1 MICKIKHGQDFQGC
15 LDYITGKYDKDK
27 QAKVIMHSEG
37 IPLLDNKTV
46 AQIFE
51 AYATKGNNNIRAP
64 VGHYAYSFHKK
75 DGSRVTDELIRKI
88 VREHLELMG
97 IKNTEFIMTRHYD
110 TDHDHAHLMCSM
122 VDRDGHVISTAY
134 EKERNARICK
144 YLTKKYGLYISAGKM
159 NVNRKKLRGRE
170 KLKYQFYDKVMRCK
184 AKSADWEQFDKALR
198 AEGLKLRF
206 HYNNVN
212 GKLMGVVFTDGKYTF
227 SGRQLDNELKL
238 SALTEKFGDLK
249 QITHENM
256 RDWYED
262 YRQQLHYINDWKA
275 CKVIDCAYPEFDKVF
290 PNGKLPS
297 GGYTQLTV
305 CCPICPWNTSP
316 ISKRSMKTLRMVRPP
331 LSVLNCCATYCSYH
345 TPSHSPSVVEVVVA
359 TTVAGVTLTMMI
371 RRSTAFAS
379 ITHILINPNS
389 NVNDKLWL
397 QINKKLR
404 RWQIMMQP
412 HLAIFVKAIC
422 PTRQRFRCSSPLQ
435 RPTESRWPTMKRTA
449 K

>member
-1 MICKIKHGQDFQGC
+1 MICKIKHGQNFQGC

-88 VREHLELMG
+88 VSEHLELMG

-110 TDHDHAHLMCSM
+110 TDHDYAHLICSI

-134 EKERNARICK
+134 EKECNARICK
-144 YLTKKYGLYISAGKM
+144 NLTRKYGLYISEGKM
-159 NVNRKKLRGRE
+159 NVNRNKLRGRE
-170 KLKYQFYDKVMRCK
+170 KLKYQFYDKAMRCK
-184 AKSADWEQFDKALR
+184 TQSSDRQQFDKALR

-212 GKLMGVVFTDGKYTF
+212 DRLMGIAFTDGKYTF

-249 QITHENM
+249 QITHDNV

-262 YRQQLHYINDWKA
+262 YRQQLHYINDLQGCKA
-275 CKVIDCAYPEFDKVF
+275 IDKAYPDFDKLF
-290 PNGKLPS
+290 LPRKLPS
-297 GGYTQLTV
+297 GGYTSTDGLLSHLSLEYQSDFQTEHEN
-305 CCPICPWNTSP
+305 PKDGKTSFVAFELLCDLLLMP
-316 ISKRSMKTLRMVRPP
+316 YAQP
-331 LSVLNCCATYCSYH
+331 LSIGGGGGGNNRGWRDLDDDDKEKYRFRFNY
-345 TPSHSPSVVEVVVA
+345 SHS
-359 TTVAGVTLTMMI
+359 
-371 RRSTAFAS
+371 
-379 ITHILINPNS
+379 
-389 NVNDKLWL
+389 NDS
-397 QINKKLR
+397 Q
-404 RWQIMMQP
+404 
-412 HLAIFVKAIC
+412 F
-422 PTRQRFRCSSPLQ
+422 
-435 RPTESRWPTMKRTA
+435 KR
-449 K
+449 KR

>member
-1 MICKIKHGQDFQGC
+1 MICKIKHGQNFQGC

-75 DGSRVTDELIRKI
+75 DGNRVTDELIRKI
-88 VREHLELMG
+88 VREHMELMG

-110 TDHDHAHLMCSM
+110 TDHDHAHMMCSM
-122 VDRDGHVISTAY
+122 MDRDGHVISTAY

-159 NVNRKKLRGRE
+159 NVNRNKLRGRE
-170 KLKYQFYDKVMRCK
+170 KLNYLFYDKVMRCK
-184 AKSADWEQFDKALR
+184 TQSSDWQQFDKALR

-212 GKLMGVVFTDGKYTF
+212 GELMGIVFTDGKYTF

-249 QITHENM
+249 QITHYNV

-262 YRQQLHYINDWKA
+262 YRQQLHYINDWQGCMA
-275 CKVIDCAYPEFDKVF
+275 IDKAYPDFDKLF

-297 GGYTQLTV
+297 GGYTSTDGLLSHLSLEYQ
-305 CCPICPWNTSP
+305 SDFQAEHE
-316 ISKRSMKTLRMVRPP
+316 ISKDGKTSFVGLELLCDLLLMPYAQP
-331 LSVLNCCATYCSYH
+331 LSIGGGGGGNNRGWRDLDDDDKEKYRFRFNY
-345 TPSHSPSVVEVVVA
+345 SHS
-359 TTVAGVTLTMMI
+359 
-371 RRSTAFAS
+371 
-379 ITHILINPNS
+379 
-389 NVNDKLWL
+389 
-397 QINKKLR
+397 NKP
-404 RWQIMMQP
+404 Q
-412 HLAIFVKAIC
+412 F
-422 PTRQRFRCSSPLQ
+422 
-435 RPTESRWPTMKRTA
+435 KR
-449 K
+449 KR

>member
-1 MICKIKHGQDFQGC
+1 MICKIKHGQNFQGG

-51 AYATKGNNNIRAP
+51 AYATKGNNNIHAP

-75 DGSRVTDELIRKI
+75 DGSRVTDELLRKI

-110 TDHDHAHLMCSM
+110 TDHDHAHLICSM

-144 YLTKKYGLYISAGKM
+144 YLTRKYGLYISEGKM
-159 NVNRKKLRGRE
+159 NVNRNKLRGRE
-170 KLKYQFYDKVMRCK
+170 KLKYQFYDKAMRCK
-184 AKSADWEQFDKALR
+184 TQSSDWQQFDKALR
-198 AEGLKLRF
+198 AEGLKLCF

-212 GKLMGVVFTDGKYTF
+212 DRLMGIAFTDGKYTF

-249 QITHENM
+249 QITHDNV

-262 YRQQLHYINDWKA
+262 YRQQLHYINDLQGCKA
-275 CKVIDCAYPEFDKVF
+275 IDKAYPDFDKLF

-297 GGYTQLTV
+297 GGYTSTDGLLSHLSLEYQSDFQTEHE
-305 CCPICPWNTSP
+305 NSKDGKTSFVAFELLCDLLLMP
-316 ISKRSMKTLRMVRPP
+316 YAQP
-331 LSVLNCCATYCSYH
+331 LSIGGGGGSSNNRGWRDLDDDDKEKYRFRINY
-345 TPSHSPSVVEVVVA
+345 SHS
-359 TTVAGVTLTMMI
+359 
-371 RRSTAFAS
+371 
-379 ITHILINPNS
+379 
-389 NVNDKLWL
+389 
-397 QINKKLR
+397 NK
-404 RWQIMMQP
+404 
-412 HLAIFVKAIC
+412 
-422 PTRQRFRCSSPLQ
+422 PTF
-435 RPTESRWPTMKRTA
+435 KR
-449 K
+449 KR

>member
-1 MICKIKHGQDFQGC
+1 MICKIKRGQNFQGC

-27 QAKVIMHSEG
+27 QAQVIMHSEG

-75 DGSRVTDELIRKI
+75 DGNRVSNELICKI

-144 YLTKKYGLYISAGKM
+144 YLTKKYGLYISVGKV
-159 NVNRKKLRGRE
+159 NVNRDKLRGKE
-170 KLKYQFYDKVMRCK
+170 KVKYQFYDKVMQCK
-184 AKSADWEQFDKALR
+184 AKSADWQQFDKVLR

-212 GKLMGVVFTDGKYTF
+212 GKLMGIAFTDGKCTF

-249 QITHENM
+249 QIGHENM
-256 RDWYED
+256 REWYED
-262 YRQQLHYINDWKA
+262 YRQHLHYVNEWKA
-275 CKVIDCAYPEFDKVF
+275 CKAMDQAYPDFDKVF
-290 PNGKLPS
+290 PNGTLPS
-297 GGYTQLTV
+297 RGYSSPDNLLSHLSLEYKSDFQNEYENSKDGKTSFIGLELLCDLLLQPYAPQLSIGGGGGGGNNRGWRDLDD
-305 CCPICPWNTSP
+305 
-316 ISKRSMKTLRMVRPP
+316 
-331 LSVLNCCATYCSYH
+331 
-345 TPSHSPSVVEVVVA
+345 E
-359 TTVAGVTLTMMI
+359 
-371 RRSTAFAS
+371 
-379 ITHILINPNS
+379 
-389 NVNDKLWL
+389 DKEK
-397 QINKKLR
+397 N
-404 RWQIMMQP
+404 
-412 HLAIFVKAIC
+412 
-422 PTRQRFRCSSPLQ
+422 RFRFNFSKFNKSQ
-435 RPTESRWPTMKRTA
+435 FKR
-449 K
+449 KR

>member
-27 QAKVIMHSEG
+27 KAKVIMHSEG

-51 AYATKGNNNIRAP
+51 AYAGKGNNNIREP

-88 VREHLELMG
+88 VREHMELMG

-110 TDHDHAHLMCSM
+110 TDHDHAHMMCSM
-122 VDRDGHVISTAY
+122 VDRDGYVISTAY
-134 EKERNARICK
+134 EKDRNARICK
-144 YLTKKYGLYISAGKM
+144 YLTKKYGLYISAGKV
-159 NVNRKKLRGRE
+159 NVNRNKLRGRE

-238 SALTEKFGDLK
+238 SALKEKFGDLK
-249 QITHENM
+249 QITHYNV

-262 YRQQLHYINDWKA
+262 YRQQLHYINDWQGCMA
-275 CKVIDCAYPEFDKVF
+275 IDKAYPDFDKLF
-290 PNGKLPS
+290 QFG
-297 GGYTQLTV
+297 
-305 CCPICPWNTSP
+305 
-316 ISKRSMKTLRMVRPP
+316 
-331 LSVLNCCATYCSYH
+331 
-345 TPSHSPSVVEVVVA
+345 
-359 TTVAGVTLTMMI
+359 TVA
-371 RRSTAFAS
+371 
-379 ITHILINPNS
+379 
-389 NVNDKLWL
+389 
-397 QINKKLR
+397 
-404 RWQIMMQP
+404 
-412 HLAIFVKAIC
+412 
-422 PTRQRFRCSSPLQ
+422 
-435 RPTESRWPTMKRTA
+435 
-449 K
+449 

>member
-27 QAKVIMHSEG
+27 KAKVIMHSEG

-51 AYATKGNNNIRAP
+51 AYATKGSNNIREP

-75 DGSRVTDELIRKI
+75 DGNRATDELIRKI
-88 VREHLELMG
+88 VREHLVLMG

-159 NVNRKKLRGRE
+159 NVNRDKLRGRE
-170 KLKYQFYDKVMRCK
+170 KQKYQFYDKVMRCK
-184 AKSADWEQFDKALR
+184 AQSADWQQFDKALR

-212 GKLMGVVFTDGKYTF
+212 CKLMGIVFTDGKYTF
-227 SGRQLDNELKL
+227 SGKQLDNELKL

-249 QITHENM
+249 QITHDNVH
-256 RDWYED
+256 DWYED
-262 YRQQLHYINDWKA
+262 YRQQLHYINDRQGCKA
-275 CKVIDCAYPEFDKVF
+275 IDHAYPDFDKLF
-290 PNGKLPS
+290 P
-297 GGYTQLTV
+297 
-305 CCPICPWNTSP
+305 C
-316 ISKRSMKTLRMVRPP
+316 
-331 LSVLNCCATYCSYH
+331 H
-345 TPSHSPSVVEVVVA
+345 E
-359 TTVAGVTLTMMI
+359 TTIWRLY
-371 RRSTAFAS
+371 
-379 ITHILINPNS
+379 
-389 NVNDKLWL
+389 VN
-397 QINKKLR
+397 
-404 RWQIMMQP
+404 
-412 HLAIFVKAIC
+412 
-422 PTRQRFRCSSPLQ
+422 
-435 RPTESRWPTMKRTA
+435 
-449 K
+449 